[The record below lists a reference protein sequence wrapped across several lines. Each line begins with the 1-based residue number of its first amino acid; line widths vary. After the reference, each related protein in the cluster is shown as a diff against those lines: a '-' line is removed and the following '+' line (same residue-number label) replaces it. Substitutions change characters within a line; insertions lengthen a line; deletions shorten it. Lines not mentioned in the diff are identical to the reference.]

1 MKKPYYTKEQTDA
14 MGKAGRDA
22 ALAMERLTK
31 ALDMLP
37 KKKPPPLWLR
47 RIFS

>member
-1 MKKPYYTKEQTDA
+1 MKYTQEQIDA

-22 ALAMERLTK
+22 SLAMQEFIK
-31 ALDMLP
+31 AIDMLP

-47 RIFS
+47 RIIN